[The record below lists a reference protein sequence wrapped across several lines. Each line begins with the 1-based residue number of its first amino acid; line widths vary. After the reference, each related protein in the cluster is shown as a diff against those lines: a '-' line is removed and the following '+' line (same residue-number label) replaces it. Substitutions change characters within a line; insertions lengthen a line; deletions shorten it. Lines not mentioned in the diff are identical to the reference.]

1 MNVDSLK
8 VSEWKRIYST
18 KIKGNQV
25 AILVNGKIEFN
36 EENLQHVSWWNNRWK
51 TIKYHKY
58 ICTHHIDSKRLKK
71 MSLKIIIVY
80 KIFTKITQ
88 RLTYQQS
95 KNEQRIEDFKS
106 TSMNKQIYGITGT
119 QYEYF
124 HVSAWLGLF

>member
-1 MNVDSLK
+1 
-8 VSEWKRIYST
+8 
-18 KIKGNQV
+18 
-25 AILVNGKIEFN
+25 
-36 EENLQHVSWWNNRWK
+36 
-51 TIKYHKY
+51 
-58 ICTHHIDSKRLKK
+58 

-95 KNEQRIEDFKS
+95 KNEQRLEDFKS

-124 HVSAWLGLF
+124 HVSA